1 MMILMNVIAE
11 SKNLMIMPMLLSKKQ
26 MMLGNSI
33 DQNREKSQ
41 SYMCSYICNLRP

>member
-1 MMILMNVIAE
+1 MIILMNVIAE

-33 DQNREKSQ
+33 DQNREKNQ